1 MKLGSTLK
9 FRDKRQFLL
18 WSSLVILV
26 VSGGVY
32 WLTAKG
38 DAPNAVL
45 TPAQTPLIAP
55 ATVIARARI
64 EPVGRMRVIHGH
76 ERTVLQTVMVREG
89 DIVRKGDV
97 LAELNSVPLL
107 NAKLALE
114 ERRLAEMIATA
125 EQVKA
130 PAKTASRA
138 AQEAITR
145 QRQADLQKAEQE
157 FKRTAQLREN
167 NFVPVS
173 RYDDRRSEFD
183 AARYALSE
191 SQATLAALTEVRDVD
206 VLVAAMRTATQRAAV
221 DQARAELD
229 RAIIRAPIDG
239 TILAIFS
246 RAGELLADEGLLQ
259 MADMTGLIAIAEVNE
274 IDIPRV
280 AIGQIAMIRSPLLAS
295 PIEATVTRTSE
306 TIFKQKRPT
315 SDVLIGRDARIA
327 EVEIQP
333 KSKLPPLV
341 GAELTVEIRVR

>member
-1 MKLGSTLK
+1 MMSKLMVARKPLVWAGIA
-9 FRDKRQFLL
+9 FLAAG
-18 WSSLVILV
+18 V
-26 VSGGVY
+26 GGY
-32 WLTAKG
+32 WLVTKES
-38 DAPNAVL
+38 APS
-45 TPAQTPLIAP
+45 PARAAAPAPQIAP
-55 ATVIARARI
+55 TTVVARGRI
-64 EPVGRMRVIHGH
+64 EPLDRMRVIHGH
-76 ERTVLQTVMVREG
+76 ERTVLQSVLVREG
-89 DIVRKGDV
+89 DVVRKGDI
-97 LAELNSVPLL
+97 LAELGSAPLL
-107 NAKLALE
+107 RAKLALE

-167 NFVPVS
+167 NFVPLS

-191 SQATLAALTEVRDVD
+191 SQSTLAALTEVRDVD
-206 VLVAAMRTATQRAAV
+206 VVVANTRVATQRAAV
-221 DQARAELD
+221 DQAHAELD
-229 RAIIRAPIDG
+229 RAIIRAPING
-239 TILAIFS
+239 SILAIFS

-259 MADMTGLIAIAEVNE
+259 MADMTALIAIAEVNE

-280 AIGQIAMIRSPLLAS
+280 AVGQTAVIRSPLLPS

-327 EVEIQP
+327 EIEIQP